1 MIKKLL
7 AGLITGM
14 ALAVPGEA
22 RVERG
27 TIPLLDLMES
37 GGIAVRYNTSD
48 CTSGEY
54 LGLYRHRGMKRAMVL
69 CPGAT
74 VDAEDH
80 MVVRHEAIHAIQ
92 HCVNT
97 ARGTSVYTAII
108 QDDDDLMAFTRSHL
122 SDEYIEN
129 IKRVYPIEQWRIEF
143 EAFAGMNA
151 YTANEL
157 ADMFRKACIYTDA

>member
-7 AGLITGM
+7 AGLVAGM

-27 TIPLLDLMES
+27 TIPLLELLET
-37 GGIAVRYNTSD
+37 GGIAVRYNSSD
-48 CTSGEY
+48 CDSGEY
-54 LGLYRHRGMKRAMVL
+54 LGLYRHQGMKRAMIL
-69 CPGAT
+69 CPGET

-97 ARGTSVYTAII
+97 ARETSVFTPVI
-108 QDDDDLMAFTRSHL
+108 QDDDELMVFTRAHL
-122 SDEYIEN
+122 TDKYIEE
-129 IKRVYPIEQWRIEF
+129 IKRRYPASHWRIEF
-143 EAFAGMNA
+143 EAFAGMHA
-151 YTANEL
+151 YTADEL